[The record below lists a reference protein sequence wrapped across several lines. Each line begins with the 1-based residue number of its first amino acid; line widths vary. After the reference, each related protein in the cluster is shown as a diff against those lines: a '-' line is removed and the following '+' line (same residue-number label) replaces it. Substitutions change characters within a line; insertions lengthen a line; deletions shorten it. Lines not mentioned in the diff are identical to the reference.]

1 MKKKLALF
9 LSLVMCLT
17 MLSACGGGGGGS
29 SAAGSGS
36 GDAPG
41 KTPSGSPEVVLE
53 FGHIQNPGHALYI
66 AADEL
71 KALVEERSEGRIQL
85 NLYPAS
91 QLGSAREMMEQVTM
105 GELDI
110 TFADASDWASALNLP
125 QLGVFNLPFLNKDL
139 SAQIDV
145 INEVIPTAV
154 PEMLEGTGLRLLA
167 TYSNGIRQPL
177 LKDHPINSIEDI
189 QGLKMRTP
197 ETKMYVDLWNA
208 LGASTV
214 TSAWSEAYTVL
225 QSGVADA
232 VEADD
237 VGLVSMNL
245 QEIGRYMSK
254 IGHLSQAYIVLI
266 NEDKWNTIPE
276 DLQQIFTECLAENQ
290 ASQLADRERLG
301 EEAEQTI
308 ANAGVQINEVS
319 DQERQRMRDACQ
331 SIYDSYAQ
339 EYGLAGLI
347 AQMESYNHE

>member
-1 MKKKLALF
+1 MLF
-9 LSLVMCLT
+9 
-17 MLSACGGGGGGS
+17 
-29 SAAGSGS
+29 
-36 GDAPG
+36 
-41 KTPSGSPEVVLE
+41 
-53 FGHIQNPGHALYI
+53 
-66 AADEL
+66 
-71 KALVEERSEGRIQL
+71 RS
-85 NLYPAS
+85 
-91 QLGSAREMMEQVTM
+91 
-105 GELDI
+105 
-110 TFADASDWASALNLP
+110 
-125 QLGVFNLPFLNKDL
+125 
-139 SAQIDV
+139 
-145 INEVIPTAV
+145 
-154 PEMLEGTGLRLLA
+154 
-167 TYSNGIRQPL
+167 
-177 LKDHPINSIEDI
+177 EDI

-276 DLQQIFTECLAENQ
+276 DLQQVFTECLAENQ

-339 EYGLAGLI
+339 EYGLADLI

>member
-1 MKKKLALF
+1 MAIVVNLDVMMAKRKMSLGE
-9 LSLVMCLT
+9 LSQKV
-17 MLSACGGGGGGS
+17 
-29 SAAGSGS
+29 
-36 GDAPG
+36 D
-41 KTPSGSPEVVLE
+41 
-53 FGHIQNPGHALYI
+53 
-66 AADEL
+66 
-71 KALVEERSEGRIQL
+71 
-85 NLYPAS
+85 
-91 QLGSAREMMEQVTM
+91 VTM
-105 GELDI
+105 ANLSILKNNKAKAVRFSTLEAI
-110 TFADASDWASALNLP
+110 SALNLP

-237 VGLVSMNL
+237 VGLVS
-245 QEIGRYMSK
+245 I
-254 IGHLSQAYIVLI
+254 
-266 NEDKWNTIPE
+266 
-276 DLQQIFTECLAENQ
+276 
-290 ASQLADRERLG
+290 
-301 EEAEQTI
+301 
-308 ANAGVQINEVS
+308 
-319 DQERQRMRDACQ
+319 
-331 SIYDSYAQ
+331 
-339 EYGLAGLI
+339 
-347 AQMESYNHE
+347 